1 MRDTSPINH
10 LSLCSRLSSATHRT
24 RKKISTV
31 QPGKDRIPKG
41 QGRQKQ
47 KRRVCQSKKKIASSF
62 YPLRKGVS
70 FVGKLPR
77 NFQEKCI

>member
-1 MRDTSPINH
+1 MRDTSPTNQ
-10 LSLCSRLSSATHRT
+10 LSLCSRLPSATRRT
-24 RKKISTV
+24 RKKISTA
-31 QPGKDRIPKG
+31 QPGKVRAQEG

-70 FVGKLPR
+70 FVGILPR